1 MKYVMILDY
10 LYDGNHVCGVRDAS
24 GVYDIEGSSL
34 TGGDTLTLDEIFENG
49 SFVAFSESKG
59 VIVKAMHRMTPTP
72 LPF

>member
-1 MKYVMILDY
+1 MKYVLILDY

-24 GVYDIEGSSL
+24 GVYDID
-34 TGGDTLTLDEIFENG
+34 GDALTLDEIFANG

-59 VIVKAMHRMTPTP
+59 AVVKAMHRMTPTP